1 MRLRINHLQNSD
13 ERTSGSTGGVPAV
26 AVVGAYDASG
36 GSRGAKPSSE
46 PPNTTFGSGGSRIVE
61 LPLFFVER
69 ARAVELSLTL
79 APTLQSEP
87 ALTRS
92 DNIV

>member
-1 MRLRINHLQNSD
+1 MKKCENRGKIPEPLRQ
-13 ERTSGSTGGVPAV
+13 TPGQ
-26 AVVGAYDASG
+26 
-36 GSRGAKPSSE
+36 RG
-46 PPNTTFGSGGSRIVE
+46 IVE
-61 LPLFFVER
+61 LLPFFVER